1 MLLYRH
7 DVFVILHSYVLLRP
21 IPVALDQQ
29 PAQLRVLHLVIQYNR
44 LEIFKIILNILVV
57 RAVK

>member
-1 MLLYRH
+1 MLLCRH
-7 DVFVILHSYVLLRP
+7 DVFAILHSYVLLRP
-21 IPVALDQQ
+21 IPVALGQQ
-29 PAQLRVLHLVIQYNR
+29 PAQLRVLHLVIQYNM